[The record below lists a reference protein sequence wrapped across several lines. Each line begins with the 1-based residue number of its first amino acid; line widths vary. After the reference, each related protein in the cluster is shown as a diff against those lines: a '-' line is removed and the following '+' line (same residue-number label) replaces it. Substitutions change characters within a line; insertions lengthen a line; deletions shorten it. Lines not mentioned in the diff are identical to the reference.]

1 MNATI
6 ISTSC
11 YKKQIEALTSLSF
24 VYQLPN
30 FFSDKHLNDYNCKYY
45 NVFYNFTRKL
55 ILSKFFS
62 WTVYTALCRK
72 IFTVIK
78 QFPDS

>member
-11 YKKQIEALTSLSF
+11 YKKQIKALTSLSF

-30 FFSDKHLNDYNCKYY
+30 FFSNKYLNDYNCKYR
-45 NVFYNFTRKL
+45 VFYNFTRKL

-62 WTVYTALCRK
+62 WTVYTALC
-72 IFTVIK
+72 
-78 QFPDS
+78 